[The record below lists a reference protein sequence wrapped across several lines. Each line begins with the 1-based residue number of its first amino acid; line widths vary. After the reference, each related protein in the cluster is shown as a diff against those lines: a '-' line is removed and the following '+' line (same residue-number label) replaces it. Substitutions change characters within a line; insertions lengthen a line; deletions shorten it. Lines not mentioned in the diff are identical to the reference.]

1 MNDHLLL
8 VILLITQWAR
18 VFTPGVCMI
27 QFRWF
32 FVHLW
37 VPSLSLVFVAST
49 WIKYHH
55 TCTNDKVYIY
65 IKMMS
70 AWIIKRF
77 PGAKKQQSTT
87 SCTKTELEV
96 VFRGARGNQQHASI
110 QVTGMCDFLWSAP
123 PKGPRGRWLFG
134 NAGRALPSRTRHRWK
149 VRPAPLFAKF
159 AEYPAE
165 QF

>member
-77 PGAKKQQSTT
+77 PGAKKQPSTT

-96 VFRGARGNQQHASI
+96 VFRGARGNRQHASI
-110 QVTGMCDFLWSAP
+110 QVRSKSQVCATSFDPHHLRDHGDGDSSGM
-123 PKGPRGRWLFG
+123 
-134 NAGRALPSRTRHRWK
+134 RAELYLRELVTDGK
-149 VRPAPLFAKF
+149 
-159 AEYPAE
+159 
-165 QF
+165 